1 MMRFERLNENKGHEN
16 LVLENR
22 QDEWYI
28 SSAASDGEVE
38 ILVSSRTGSKYLNL
52 SQDELKVLVEFLQKQ
67 IK

>member
-1 MMRFERLNENKGHEN
+1 MMRFERLNEDKEHEN
-16 LVLENR
+16 LVLENK

>member
-1 MMRFERLNENKGHEN
+1 MMRFERLNEDKGYEN
-16 LVLENR
+16 LVLENK